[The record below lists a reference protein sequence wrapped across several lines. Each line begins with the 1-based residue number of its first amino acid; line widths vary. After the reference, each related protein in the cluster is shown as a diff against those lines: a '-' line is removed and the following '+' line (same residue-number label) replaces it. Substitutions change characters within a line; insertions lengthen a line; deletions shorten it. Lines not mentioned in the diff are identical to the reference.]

1 MQFIFSFGMTCM
13 HSCHQ
18 IRFCSCCFNDSDDD
32 DDNEG
37 PEEWGG
43 VQKGFLVPAMTI
55 IRSEV

>member
-18 IRFCSCCFNDSDDD
+18 IRFCSRCFDDSDDDYD

-37 PEEWGG
+37 AEE
-43 VQKGFLVPAMTI
+43 
-55 IRSEV
+55 